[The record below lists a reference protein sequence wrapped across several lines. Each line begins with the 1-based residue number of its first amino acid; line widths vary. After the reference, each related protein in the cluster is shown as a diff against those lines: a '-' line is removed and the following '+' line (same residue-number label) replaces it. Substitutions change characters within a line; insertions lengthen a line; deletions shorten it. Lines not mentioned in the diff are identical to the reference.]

1 MNVRH
6 HLFNLARWLVTV
18 SLQVMAAYL
27 VVFVISILWGLSK
40 VNAITQVGWI
50 FIIALVWLGF
60 SLGIG
65 MVGWLRLRKSQSP
78 VSLIQRLVASALAG
92 LMPVAILLV
101 MGLQL
106 DFSDQ
111 LQFEAIITKH
121 YQPRLLDVSLLLGIL
136 GFYLPGWLRTY
147 QIKNSL

>member
-27 VVFVISILWGLSK
+27 VVFVISILWGLIK

-65 MVGWLRLRKSQSP
+65 TVGWLRLRKSQSS

-147 QIKNSL
+147 QIKNFL

>member
-1 MNVRH
+1 MNFRNH
-6 HLFNLARWLVTV
+6 FINLARWLVTV
-18 SLQVMAAYL
+18 SLQVLAAYL
-27 VVFVISILWGLSK
+27 VVFVISILWGLIK

-65 MVGWLRLRKSQSP
+65 TVGWLRLRKSQSS